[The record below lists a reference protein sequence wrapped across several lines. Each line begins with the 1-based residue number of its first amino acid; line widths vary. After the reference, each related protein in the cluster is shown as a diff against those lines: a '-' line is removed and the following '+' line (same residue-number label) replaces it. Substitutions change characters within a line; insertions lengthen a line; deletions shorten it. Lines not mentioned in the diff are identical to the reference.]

1 MKDSGKNQSCQ
12 ADCEHT
18 STACSTF
25 VMSGLAASCGTQI
38 NFDYSCQ
45 TGYNNCNRRSEKD
58 AIKSKYKVRQQPMN
72 YFCLI
77 LEITAV
83 FDLVALWILR
93 RYSEVK
99 LVCLM
104 ASKILREDKMI

>member
-25 VMSGLAASCGTQI
+25 VMSGLPASCGTQI
-38 NFDYSCQ
+38 NFDYSCH
-45 TGYNNCNRRSEKD
+45 TGYNNCNRRFEKD
-58 AIKSKYKVRQQPMN
+58 TIQSKYKVRQQLIN

-77 LEITAV
+77 HAITAV
-83 FDLVALWILR
+83 FNSVALWMLQS
-93 RYSEVK
+93 YSEVK

-104 ASKILREDKMI
+104 ASKILRFLR